1 MKSNISTSIAG
12 VSLRN
17 PTILAAGVLGLTA
30 SSLLKVW
37 EAGAGAVVTKS
48 VGSEPREGFK
58 NPTIVDVGCGLINA
72 MGLPNPGIKEFV
84 EEIKALKRWNSEV
97 RVIASIYGGT
107 LKDFVRAVDVIT
119 QTPLDAIELNVSCP
133 HVKKMGLEVGQDI
146 ALLREIVKS
155 VKSIVG
161 CAVFTKLSPN
171 TSNIE
176 KLASVVEAAG
186 GDAIVAVNTLRAM
199 AINIETGRPILGNRI
214 GGLSGPALKP
224 VALRCVYEIAQTVS
238 IPVIG
243 CGGIMNWQDAVEYFY
258 AGAHAVQIGTAI
270 AYKEVTVFHDIT
282 KGIRKFLDL
291 NGYRSVKEIVGLSLK
306 Y

>member
-1 MKSNISTSIAG
+1 MTSNISTSIAG

-37 EAGAGAVVTKS
+37 KGGAGAVVTKS
-48 VGSEPREGFK
+48 VGIEPREGYK
-58 NPTIVDVGCGLINA
+58 NPTVVDVGCGLINA
-72 MGLPNPGIKEFV
+72 MGLPNPGVDEFM
-84 EEIKALKRWNSEV
+84 EEVRTLKQWNSDV
-97 RVIASIYGGT
+97 PVIASIYGGA
-107 LKDFVRAVDVIT
+107 LKDFIRAVNVIA
-119 QTPLDAIELNVSCP
+119 QTAVDAIELNVSCP
-133 HVKKMGLEVGQDI
+133 HVKKLGLEVGQDP

-155 VKSIVG
+155 VKSIVE
-161 CAVFTKLSPN
+161 CPVFTKLSPN
-171 TSNIE
+171 TSNIQR
-176 KLASVVEAAG
+176 LALVIEAAG
-186 GDAIVAVNTLRAM
+186 GDAVVAVNTLRAM
-199 AINIETGRPILGNRI
+199 AINIETGQPILGNRI

-224 VALRCVYEIAQTVS
+224 VALRCVYEIAQAVG

-270 AYKEVTVFHDIT
+270 AYKEVTIFSDIT
-282 KGIRKFLDL
+282 KGIREFLDL
-291 NGYRSVKEIVGLSLK
+291 KGYRSVKEIVGLSHK